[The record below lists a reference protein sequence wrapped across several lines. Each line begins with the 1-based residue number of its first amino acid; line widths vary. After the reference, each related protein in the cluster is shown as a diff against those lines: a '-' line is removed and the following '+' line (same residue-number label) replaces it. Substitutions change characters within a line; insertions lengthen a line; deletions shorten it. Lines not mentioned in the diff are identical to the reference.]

1 MDYNLIIICISVGWF
16 ITEFE
21 PLHFV
26 LNAIKDKL
34 PKGKLTTFVFEPFNC
49 WQCMTFWSAL
59 VISQDFVLACTASL
73 ASLLINRWIE
83 K

>member
-1 MDYNLIIICISVGWF
+1 MNYDLVIIFVSVGWF

-26 LNAIKDKL
+26 LNAIQEKL
-34 PKGKLTTFVFEPFNC
+34 PKNSFTRFVFDPFTC
-49 WQCMTFWSAL
+49 WQCMTFWTAL
-59 VISQDFVLACTASL
+59 IWSQDFVLACLASL
-73 ASLLINRWIE
+73 ASLLLSRWIE